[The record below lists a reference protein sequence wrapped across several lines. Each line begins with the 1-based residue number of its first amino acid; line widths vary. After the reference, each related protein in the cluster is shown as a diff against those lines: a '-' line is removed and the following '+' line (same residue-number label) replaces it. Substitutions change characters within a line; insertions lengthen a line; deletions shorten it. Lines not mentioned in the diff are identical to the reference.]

1 MTRLEDFRQFVARR
15 HRVSVSSYDELHS
28 WSVEH
33 PDHFWESV
41 WEFGGVR
48 CSRPPDTVLD
58 SHAMPGA
65 RWFEGARLNYV
76 DTVLAHRDKPGPA
89 VISVSEDGSRAEVSW
104 EQLADQVVA
113 VAVWLRTQG
122 VASGDRVVGYVTNS
136 AETIIAFLATA
147 AVGATWACCAPDYG
161 ARAARDRLAQLEPTV
176 LVAVASYRFG
186 GRVHDRRKEVSEL
199 AGLLGVRAV
208 VGVERDG
215 LRLAQTDLTA
225 PLFAWE
231 DITATAPIDSFTT
244 VQVPSDHPLWVLFTS
259 GTTGKPKGIVHGH
272 AGVVVT
278 HLALLGL
285 HQDLGVGENLFWHTT
300 TNWMLWNVVVGAL
313 LTGATTVTYE
323 GSPVHPGPE
332 RLWQLVESERVTV
345 FGTSPG
351 HLQLCRDE
359 GIKPGRDFEL
369 LHLRRIAVTGAP
381 AAPSI
386 FQWVSEAVSTTAP
399 LDSISGGTDVVGAF
413 LGGAPGVDAAPGRLA
428 AAVLGVAAEAWDDSG
443 RAVIDEVGELVITR
457 PMPSMPIGF
466 LNDADGSDYAAAYF
480 ATFPGVWR
488 HGDWV
493 TRHSDGGWTVHG
505 RSDST
510 LNRHG
515 VRLGSADLYDVVES
529 DEAVAEALVL
539 GVERPDGSYRMPMFL
554 VPTLGGRI
562 DDAVIARLRERLRE
576 VSPRHV
582 PDEFHVVSG
591 IPHTRT
597 GKKLEVPL
605 KRVMQGAPAD
615 SVLSPDAVDDPAL
628 LDQFRTLAASWDEQE
643 ARGAMTNT
651 ARTSR

>member
-1 MTRLEDFRQFVARR
+1 VPSMTRMENFRELVARR
-15 HRVSVSSYDELHS
+15 HRVPVSSYDELHS
-28 WSVEH
+28 WSIEH
-33 PDHFWESV
+33 PDQFWELV
-41 WEFGGVR
+41 WEFGGVQ
-48 CSRPPDTVLD
+48 CSRAPDSVLH
-58 SHAMPGA
+58 SQAMPGA

-76 DTVLAHRDKPGPA
+76 DTVLAHRDNPGPA
-89 VISVSEDGSRAEVSW
+89 VIAVSEDGSRAELSW
-104 EQLADQVVA
+104 EQLADRVA
-113 VAVWLRTQG
+113 SVAEWLRTQG
-122 VASGDRVVGYVTNS
+122 VGSNDRVVGYVANS
-136 AETIIAFLATA
+136 AETIVAFLATA

-161 ARAARDRLAQLEPTV
+161 ARAAGDRLAQLEPTV
-176 LVAVASYRFG
+176 LVAVAGYRFG
-186 GRVHDRRKEVSEL
+186 GRVHDRREEVSEL
-199 AGLLGVRAV
+199 VGLLGVRAV
-208 VGVERDG
+208 VGLERDG
-215 LRLAQTDLTA
+215 LRLDQSDLTA
-225 PLFAWE
+225 PLFRWE
-231 DITATAPIDSFTT
+231 DVEATGHDDSFTT
-244 VQVPSDHPLWVLFTS
+244 EQVPRDHPLWVLFTS

-285 HQDLGVGENLFWHTT
+285 HQDLGVGETLFWHTT
-300 TNWMLWNVVVGAL
+300 TNWMLWNIVVGAL

-323 GSPVHPGPE
+323 GSPVHPGPD

-359 GIKPGRDFEL
+359 GLQPGCDFDL
-369 LHLRRIAVTGAP
+369 PHLRRIAVTGAP

-386 FQWVSEAVSTTAP
+386 FQWVSEAVSTTTP

-413 LGGAPGVDAAPGRLA
+413 LGGAPGVEAAPGRLA
-428 AAVLGVAAEAWDDSG
+428 AAVLGVAAEAWDDAG
-443 RAVIDEVGELVITR
+443 RAVFDEVGELVITR

-466 LNDADGSDYAAAYF
+466 LNDPDGSKYAAAYF

-515 VRLGSADLYDVVES
+515 VRLGSADLYEVVEA

-539 GVERPDGSYRMPMFL
+539 GVERPNGAYRMPMFL
-554 VPTLGGRI
+554 VPTPGAHI
-562 DDAVIARLRERLRE
+562 DDAVIGRLRERLRD

-605 KRVMQGAPAD
+605 KRIMQGSPQE
-615 SVLSPDAVDDPAL
+615 SVLRPGAVDDPAL
-628 LDQFRTLAASWDEQE
+628 LDQFRTLAASWAEQE
-643 ARGAMTNT
+643 QREA
-651 ARTSR
+651 